1 MRLKKLY
8 GDEGWLRVHMDDDDQ
23 YEITDDNGVD
33 VDLSPGQII
42 RIVRWVLKKAPG
54 LAGKITGCKLVPKGS
69 YLITDADIAELIDYA
84 DAEDGPACIRS
95 ICEKIKAGGRS

>member
-1 MRLKKLY
+1 MRIHALY
-8 GDEGWLRVHMDDDDQ
+8 GGEGWLRVHMGDADQ

-33 VDLSPGQII
+33 VDLSPAQIK
-42 RIVRWVLKKAPG
+42 RIVRWALNKAPG
-54 LAGKITGCKLVPKGS
+54 MVKRILKGV

-95 ICEKIKAGGRS
+95 LCEKIKARGRS